1 MRISDWSSDVCSSDL
16 PFIPLRLEA
25 RQGDIIGVGQDARG
39 FVGISLVPLI
49 GGVGPGPG
57 DDYLAPSLRP
67 RLDLKRVH
75 LLVGKSLDKL
85 GVVGIAVALGGKQ
98 VRSEEHTSELQS
110 LMRSSY
116 AVFCLKKKNK
126 LTYKRRQTQT
136 T

>member
-1 MRISDWSSDVCSSDL
+1 M
-16 PFIPLRLEA
+16 
-25 RQGDIIGVGQDARG
+25 IGVGQDSRG

-98 VRSEEHTSELQS
+98 VAGDGAARCLIGFRSHEAEKAAAGGQLGLGQEFADLMRGAIAFQDRSEEHTSELQA
-110 LMRSSY
+110 LMRISY
-116 AVFCLKKKNK
+116 AV
-126 LTYKRRQTQT
+126 
-136 T
+136 

>member
-1 MRISDWSSDVCSSDL
+1 M
-16 PFIPLRLEA
+16 
-25 RQGDIIGVGQDARG
+25 IGVGQDSRG

-57 DDYLAPSLRP
+57 DDYLAPSLSP

-98 VRSEEHTSELQS
+98 VEIGRASCRASVCQYVEISGVAVSLQ
-110 LMRSSY
+110 
-116 AVFCLKKKNK
+116 KKHESQKDK
-126 LTYKRRQTQT
+126 
-136 T
+136 